1 MLSALSS
8 NAVLSKARTMYG
20 KRLTAENY
28 RELLNCRTVD
38 EVAAVLKD
46 RTSYAKALA
55 GLNQNEIHRGI
66 LESELKRNL
75 FGDYASLAR
84 YEITVGE
91 HFARALVTRSEI
103 EQILHSI
110 LLLDAGRPEENSF
123 SIPSYLARRTKID
136 LSILGRSK
144 TYDDLLRSLSRTP
157 YRALL
162 EPFRP
167 EKGEAVNY
175 TGIEN
180 ALSSYLYSNMYET
193 IDHNTKGETARQL
206 RDIFD
211 SYLDLTNYVKILRL
225 RFHYR
230 KEPEAVRD
238 SLLPFGTLKK
248 NTLEGMLGAHDPQ
261 EAEET
266 MRRTKNGKRALS
278 EEHSYADEIP
288 HRLNFRV
295 CRHYIRFS
303 THPSVVMISYLFL
316 MQAEITD
323 IITIVEGIRYQLSP
337 VEIEKLLVVYR
348 DKKERGE

>member
-8 NAVLSKARTMYG
+8 NAVLSKARAMYG

-28 RELLNCRTVD
+28 RELLNCHTVG
-38 EVAAVLKD
+38 EVAAVLKN
-46 RTSYAKALA
+46 RTSYTKALA
-55 GLNQNEIHRGI
+55 GLNENETHRGV

-75 FGDYASLAR
+75 FEHYASLAR
-84 YEITVGE
+84 FEITVGE
-91 HFARALVTRSEI
+91 HFARALVARSEI

-110 LLLDAGRPEENSF
+110 LMLDAGKPEENF
-123 SIPSYLARRTKID
+123 FFIPSYLSHRTKID
-136 LSILGRSK
+136 LSILGRVK
-144 TYDDLLRSLSRTP
+144 TYDDLLQSLSRTQ

-180 ALSSYLYSNMYET
+180 ALYSYLYSGMYKT
-193 IDHNTKGETARQL
+193 ISNNTKGETERQL

-211 SYLDLTNYVKILRL
+211 SYLDLTNYVRILRL
-225 RFHYR
+225 RFHYQA
-230 KEPEAVRD
+230 EPEAVRD

-248 NTLEGMLGAHDPQ
+248 NTLEALLEARDTQ

-266 MRRTKNGKRALS
+266 MRHTKNGKRAFTV
-278 EEHSYADEIP
+278 EHSYADEIP